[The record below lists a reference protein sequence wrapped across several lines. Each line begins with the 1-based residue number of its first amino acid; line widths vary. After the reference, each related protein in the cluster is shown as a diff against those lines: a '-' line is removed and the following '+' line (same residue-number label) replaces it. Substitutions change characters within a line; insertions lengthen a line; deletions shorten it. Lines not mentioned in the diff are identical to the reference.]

1 MQTIGSRAE
10 VWHGNAHHTSGGL
23 TKKNLLKN
31 KWGRIVSAKKHRT
44 AKKDKRLQK
53 AGFFAKK
60 GAFGVV
66 KRGGMKGGEE
76 ATPSTVDGTEP
87 TSPTVGGTE
96 PTSSTVGGTE
106 PTSPT
111 VGGTESTSSTV
122 GGTEPTSSN
131 TMVETEATGGAGKKS
146 ARSKGGRGS
155 RKSK

>member
-66 KRGGMKGGEE
+66 NRGGMKGGEYGSAP
-76 ATPSTVDGTEP
+76 ATAMGGSTMGT
-87 TSPTVGGTE
+87 GMG
-96 PTSSTVGGTE
+96 SSTMNGSTTGNGMGG
-106 PTSPT
+106 
-111 VGGTESTSSTV
+111 GG
-122 GGTEPTSSN
+122 GCN
-131 TMVETEATGGAGKKS
+131 KS
-146 ARSKGGRGS
+146 ARRKGGKGS
-155 RKSK
+155 RKIR

>member
-31 KWGRIVSAKKHRT
+31 KWGRIVSAKKHKT

-66 KRGGMKGGEE
+66 KRGGMKGGQSGEE
-76 ATPSTVDGTEP
+76 AT
-87 TSPTVGGTE
+87 
-96 PTSSTVGGTE
+96 STVGGTE
-106 PTSPT
+106 PTPSESTPPESTPPTT
-111 VGGTESTSSTV
+111 VG
-122 GGTEPTSSN
+122 
-131 TMVETEATGGAGKKS
+131 ETEATGGACKKS

>member
-66 KRGGMKGGEE
+66 KRGGMKGGETSDPDDDVE
-76 ATPSTVDGTEP
+76 EVTE
-87 TSPTVGGTE
+87 VGG
-96 PTSSTVGGTE
+96 
-106 PTSPT
+106 
-111 VGGTESTSSTV
+111 
-122 GGTEPTSSN
+122 
-131 TMVETEATGGAGKKS
+131 GACKKS
-146 ARSKGGRGS
+146 ARRKGGNGS
-155 RKSK
+155 RKRK

>member
-66 KRGGMKGGEE
+66 KRGGMKGGESGEE
-76 ATPSTVDGTEP
+76 ATPS
-87 TSPTVGGTE
+87 TVGGTE
-96 PTSSTVGGTE
+96 PTSSTVD
-106 PTSPT
+106 
-111 VGGTESTSSTV
+111 
-122 GGTEPTSSN
+122 GTEPTSSN
-131 TMVETEATGGAGKKS
+131 TMGETEATGGACKKS

-155 RKSK
+155 RKIK

>member
-31 KWGRIVSAKKHRT
+31 KWGRIVSAKKHKT

-66 KRGGMKGGEE
+66 KRGGMKGGED
-76 ATPSTVDGTEP
+76 A
-87 TSPTVGGTE
+87 
-96 PTSSTVGGTE
+96 
-106 PTSPT
+106 
-111 VGGTESTSSTV
+111 TSSTV
-122 GGTEPTSSN
+122 GGTEPTSSEE
-131 TMVETEATGGAGKKS
+131 VSSGEVVGGACKKS
-146 ARSKGGRGS
+146 ARRKGGNGS
-155 RKSK
+155 RKRK

>member
-66 KRGGMKGGEE
+66 KRGGMKGGETSDPDDVE
-76 ATPSTVDGTEP
+76 EVTE
-87 TSPTVGGTE
+87 VGG
-96 PTSSTVGGTE
+96 
-106 PTSPT
+106 
-111 VGGTESTSSTV
+111 
-122 GGTEPTSSN
+122 
-131 TMVETEATGGAGKKS
+131 GACKKS
-146 ARSKGGRGS
+146 ARRKGGNGS
-155 RKSK
+155 RKRK

>member
-31 KWGRIVSAKKHRT
+31 KWGRIVSAKKHKT

-66 KRGGMKGGEE
+66 KRGGMKGGENGE
-76 ATPSTVDGTEP
+76 EVA
-87 TSPTVGGTE
+87 
-96 PTSSTVGGTE
+96 SSTVGGTE
-106 PTSPT
+106 H
-111 VGGTESTSSTV
+111 TSSTTV
-122 GGTEPTSSN
+122 E
-131 TMVETEATGGAGKKS
+131 ETEATGGACKKS
-146 ARSKGGRGS
+146 ARRKGGNGS
-155 RKSK
+155 RKRK

>member
-66 KRGGMKGGEE
+66 KRGGMKGGESGEE
-76 ATPSTVDGTEP
+76 ATP
-87 TSPTVGGTE
+87 
-96 PTSSTVGGTE
+96 
-106 PTSPT
+106 
-111 VGGTESTSSTV
+111 STV

-131 TMVETEATGGAGKKS
+131 TMGETEVTGGACKKS

-155 RKSK
+155 RKIK

>member
-31 KWGRIVSAKKHRT
+31 KWGRIVSAKKHKT

-66 KRGGMKGGEE
+66 KRGGMKGGESGE
-76 ATPSTVDGTEP
+76 ET
-87 TSPTVGGTE
+87 
-96 PTSSTVGGTE
+96 TSSTTVDAASEAAPSGGAVGG
-106 PTSPT
+106 
-111 VGGTESTSSTV
+111 
-122 GGTEPTSSN
+122 
-131 TMVETEATGGAGKKS
+131 ACAKS
-146 ARSKGGRGS
+146 ARSKGGKGS
-155 RKSK
+155 RKTK

>member
-31 KWGRIVSAKKHRT
+31 KWGRIVSAKKHKT

-66 KRGGMKGGEE
+66 KRGSMKGGDMSEPP
-76 ATPSTVDGTEP
+76 TTSTYDTNGTNGVDEKVTEV
-87 TSPTVGGTE
+87 S
-96 PTSSTVGGTE
+96 
-106 PTSPT
+106 
-111 VGGTESTSSTV
+111 
-122 GGTEPTSSN
+122 
-131 TMVETEATGGAGKKS
+131 GGACKKS
-146 ARSKGGRGS
+146 ARSKGGKGS
-155 RKSK
+155 RKKR

>member
-1 MQTIGSRAE
+1 MEKTVDLTEVIEKFLASVYRMQTIGSRAE

-31 KWGRIVSAKKHRT
+31 KWGRIVSAKKHKT

-66 KRGGMKGGEE
+66 KRGGMKGGQSGEE
-76 ATPSTVDGTEP
+76 AT
-87 TSPTVGGTE
+87 
-96 PTSSTVGGTE
+96 STVGGTE
-106 PTSPT
+106 PTPSESTPPESTPPTT
-111 VGGTESTSSTV
+111 VG
-122 GGTEPTSSN
+122 
-131 TMVETEATGGAGKKS
+131 ETAATGGACEKS

>member
-66 KRGGMKGGEE
+66 KRGGMKGGQSGEE
-76 ATPSTVDGTEP
+76 AT
-87 TSPTVGGTE
+87 
-96 PTSSTVGGTE
+96 
-106 PTSPT
+106 
-111 VGGTESTSSTV
+111 STV
-122 GGTEPTSSN
+122 GGTEPTSSEE
-131 TMVETEATGGAGKKS
+131 VSSSDEVVGGACKKS
-146 ARSKGGRGS
+146 ARRKGGNGS
-155 RKSK
+155 RKRK

>member
-31 KWGRIVSAKKHRT
+31 KWGRIVSAKKHKT

-66 KRGGMKGGEE
+66 KRGAMKGGEYGSAP
-76 ATPSTVDGTEP
+76 ATAMDGSTMGSDSTMG
-87 TSPTVGGTE
+87 SGMGG
-96 PTSSTVGGTE
+96 GGCKTY
-106 PTSPT
+106 S
-111 VGGTESTSSTV
+111 
-122 GGTEPTSSN
+122 
-131 TMVETEATGGAGKKS
+131 
-146 ARSKGGRGS
+146 RKGGRGS
-155 RKSK
+155 RKIR

>member
-31 KWGRIVSAKKHRT
+31 KWGRIVSAKKHKT

-66 KRGGMKGGEE
+66 KRGGMKGGEMDETSDPNDDEE
-76 ATPSTVDGTEP
+76 AVEV
-87 TSPTVGGTE
+87 VGG
-96 PTSSTVGGTE
+96 
-106 PTSPT
+106 
-111 VGGTESTSSTV
+111 
-122 GGTEPTSSN
+122 
-131 TMVETEATGGAGKKS
+131 ACKKS
-146 ARSKGGRGS
+146 ARRKGGNGS
-155 RKSK
+155 RKRK